1 MTYLNDDNEWVVAV
15 FAYKY
20 RFRLFMTWLLIWL
33 SYIVEKL
40 CTCNYQIVVNYI
52 KLTVKAFSDDLW
64 NHNELEVAYL
74 RMGQTFWIA
83 SLYKFIN
90 CALHTEQFLL
100 ILSDLDLGSQ

>member
-1 MTYLNDDNEWVVAV
+1 MGCCGVCLQVEVSFIHDLVVHLV
-15 FAYKY
+15 VLYC
-20 RFRLFMTWLLIWL
+20 RQ
-33 SYIVEKL
+33 KL
-40 CTCNYQIVVNYI
+40 CTCDYQIVVNYI

>member
-1 MTYLNDDNEWVVAV
+1 MGCCGVCLQVEVSFIHDLV
-15 FAYKY
+15 
-20 RFRLFMTWLLIWL
+20 IWL
-33 SYIVEKL
+33 SYIVEKR
-40 CTCNYQIVVNYI
+40 CTCDYQIVVNYI

-83 SLYKFIN
+83 SFYKFIN

-100 ILSDLDLGSQ
+100 ILSYLDLDL